1 MAEIYIT
8 LNEAAELE
16 EIKYNTMVQK
26 IKRKPDAFLTQTE
39 KRDGGGRDV
48 VMISVQSL
56 SKKAQSAWKE
66 REKLKE
72 LSDNP
77 VQEAEQSETDVP
89 WYVNED
95 IEWYIENRK
104 NDWYK
109 AMELGNIVREF
120 LEYDEKGRT
129 DFAESFAQ
137 ERIGKGKRTLYRY
150 TKAYQEASAWA
161 DKMHKQDGGNYDFFK
176 VLCLCRKPKEAGTFP
191 SFTPEV
197 KQVIKNIWFN
207 KEFAQNQGTR
217 EMLYEKLQAIANIN
231 KWEKIPSYQSVARY
245 INHLMEDEGM
255 RNAWYLA
262 SRGEREYKNKV
273 MVKGER
279 NTKDLQVMQVVMGD
293 EHTFDCWVAYTHP
306 NGKVTAIK
314 PHLVAWVDIK
324 SRRILGDV
332 MCKDANSDILKQ
344 SLLKLLYKDA
354 GSVPQY
360 IYIDNGKDYTAKN
373 MTGYARNDRQRMEFD
388 DTTKGFYKSIG
399 IEDYHRAL
407 PYYAWTK
414 GQIERFFGT
423 VCNKFTKW
431 FSSYTGTL
439 TGSKTFAKVEKD
451 INGMLER
458 GELLSMEEFYEKWTQ
473 WLHEVY
479 EVKESGALK
488 KQGETYKTPLSCFEN
503 ETKYFKACPPKNY
516 ATILMMKSERC
527 FVRNVGIKLN
537 GYTYRSDDLCDY
549 INSYVDVKYD
559 PHDMAT
565 IYVFKD
571 GKQVCEAQSQELL
584 VFASENGVEQKAL
597 KEHLGRQKRQIKQ
610 DRERLREA
618 NVPFTEINEQYV
630 GFNETTGGIDLMI
643 SGKPEKKAGKVV
655 AMPTD
660 KTFQSGFRGASKKT
674 EPEEENEYI
683 NRQAE
688 EALKALRAL

>member
-1 MAEIYIT
+1 MAETYIT

-16 EIKYNTMVQK
+16 AIGYETMKKRIHRNPEKFLITKEQRETGGKEMTMV
-26 IKRKPDAFLTQTE
+26 A
-39 KRDGGGRDV
+39 
-48 VMISVQSL
+48 ISSL
-56 SKKAQSAWKE
+56 SRKARTAWKE
-66 REKLKE
+66 REKLKAVAE
-72 LSDNP
+72 AP
-77 VQEAEQSETDVP
+77 VQEADQAGETP
-89 WYVNED
+89 WYVEED
-95 IEWYIENRK
+95 IDWYIENRK
-104 NDWYK
+104 EDWYK

-120 LEYDEKGRT
+120 LEYDERGRT
-129 DFAESFAQ
+129 EFAETFAQ
-137 ERIGKGKRTLYRY
+137 ERLGKGKRTLYRY

-231 KWEKIPSYQSVARY
+231 NWEKIPSYQSVARY
-245 INHLMEDEGM
+245 ISHLMNDEGM

-273 MVKGER
+273 MVKCER
-279 NTKDLQVMQVVMGD
+279 NTKDLKVMQVVMGD

-324 SRRILGDV
+324 SRRIIGDV

-360 IYIDNGKDYTAKN
+360 IYIDNGKDYTARN

-439 TGSKTFAKVEKD
+439 TGSKTFAKVGKD
-451 INGMLER
+451 IKRMLER
-458 GELLSMEEFYEKWTQ
+458 GELLSMEEFFEKWTQ

-479 EVKESGALK
+479 EVKENGALK
-488 KQGETYKTPLSCFEN
+488 KQGEQFKTPKSCFEN
-503 ETKYFKACPPKNY
+503 SEKYFKACPPKSY
-516 ATILMMKSERC
+516 ATILMMKSERR
-527 FVRNVGIKLN
+527 FVRNVGIKI
-537 GYTYRSDDLCDY
+537 GDFTYRSDDLCDY

-565 IYVFKD
+565 IYVFRD
-571 GKQVCEAQSQELL
+571 GKQVCEAYSQELM

-597 KEHLGRQKRQIKQ
+597 KEHLGRQKRQLKKDKETVQ
-610 DRERLREA
+610 EA
-618 NVPFTEINEQYV
+618 NVSFTEMNEQYV
-630 GFNETTGGIDLMI
+630 GFNETTGGIELMI
-643 SGKPEKKAGKVV
+643 SGKSDRQSGKVI
-655 AMPTD
+655 AIPTD
-660 KTFQSGFRGASKKT
+660 KTYQNGFRGTSRKD

-683 NRQAE
+683 NRKAE

>member
-1 MAEIYIT
+1 MADAYVT

-16 EIKYNTMVQK
+16 GTTYATMQRRVHRNPEK
-26 IKRKPDAFLTQTE
+26 FLIDKEQRET
-39 KRDGGGRDV
+39 GGKE
-48 VMISVQSL
+48 MIMVAISSL
-56 SKKAQSAWKE
+56 SKKARTAWKE
-66 REKLKE
+66 REKLKAVAE
-72 LSDNP
+72 AP
-77 VQEAEQSETDVP
+77 VQEADQAGETP
-89 WYVNED
+89 WYVEED
-95 IEWYIENRK
+95 IDWYIENRK
-104 NDWYK
+104 EDWYK

-120 LEYDEKGRT
+120 LEYDERGRT
-129 DFAESFAQ
+129 EFAETFAQ
-137 ERIGKGKRTLYRY
+137 ERLGKGKRTLYRY

-231 KWEKIPSYQSVARY
+231 HWEKIPSYQSVARY
-245 INHLMEDEGM
+245 ISHLMNDEGM

-273 MVKGER
+273 MVKCER
-279 NTKDLQVMQVVMGD
+279 NTKDLKVMQVVMGD

-324 SRRILGDV
+324 SRRIIGDV

-360 IYIDNGKDYTAKN
+360 IYIDNGKDYTARN

-439 TGSKTFAKVEKD
+439 TGSKTFAKVDKD
-451 INGMLER
+451 IKRMLER
-458 GELLSMEEFYEKWTQ
+458 GELLSMEEFFEKWTQ

-479 EVKESGALK
+479 EVKENGALK
-488 KQGETYKTPLSCFEN
+488 KQGEQFMTPKSCFDNSE
-503 ETKYFKACPPKNY
+503 KYSKACPPKSY
-516 ATILMMKSERC
+516 ATILMMKSERR
-527 FVRNVGIKLN
+527 FVRNVGIKI
-537 GYTYRSDDLCDY
+537 GDFTYRSDDLCDY

-565 IYVFKD
+565 IYVFRD
-571 GKQVCEAQSQELL
+571 GKQVCEAYSQELM

-597 KEHLGRQKRQIKQ
+597 KEHLGRQKRQLKKDKETVQ
-610 DRERLREA
+610 EA
-618 NVPFTEINEQYV
+618 NVSFTEMNEQYV
-630 GFNETTGGIDLMI
+630 GFNETTGGIELMI
-643 SGKPEKKAGKVV
+643 SGKSDRQSGKVI
-655 AMPTD
+655 AIPTD
-660 KTFQSGFRGASKKT
+660 KTYQNGFRGTSRKD

-683 NRQAE
+683 NRKAE

>member
-1 MAEIYIT
+1 MADAYVT

-16 EIKYNTMVQK
+16 GTTYATMQRRVHRNPEK
-26 IKRKPDAFLTQTE
+26 FLIDKEQRET
-39 KRDGGGRDV
+39 GGKE
-48 VMISVQSL
+48 MIMVAISSL
-56 SKKAQSAWKE
+56 SKKARTAWKE
-66 REKLKE
+66 REKLKAVAE
-72 LSDNP
+72 AP
-77 VQEAEQSETDVP
+77 VQEADQAGETP
-89 WYVNED
+89 WYVEED
-95 IEWYIENRK
+95 IDWYIENRK
-104 NDWYK
+104 EDWYK

-120 LEYDEKGRT
+120 LEYDERGRT
-129 DFAESFAQ
+129 EFAETFAQ
-137 ERIGKGKRTLYRY
+137 ERLGKGKRTLYRY

-231 KWEKIPSYQSVARY
+231 HWEKIPSYQSVARY
-245 INHLMEDEGM
+245 ISHLMNDEGM

-324 SRRILGDV
+324 SRRIIGDV

-360 IYIDNGKDYTAKN
+360 IYIDNGKDYTARN

-439 TGSKTFAKVEKD
+439 TGSKTFAKVDKD
-451 INGMLER
+451 IKRMLER
-458 GELLSMEEFYEKWTQ
+458 GELLSMEEFFEKWTQ

-479 EVKESGALK
+479 EVKENGALK
-488 KQGETYKTPLSCFEN
+488 KQGERFKTPKSCFEN
-503 ETKYFKACPPKNY
+503 SEKYFKACPPKSY
-516 ATILMMKSERC
+516 ATILMMKSESC

-565 IYVFKD
+565 VYVFKD

-630 GFNETTGGIDLMI
+630 GFNETTGGIELMI
-643 SGKPEKKAGKVV
+643 SGKSDRQSGKVI
-655 AMPTD
+655 AIPTD
-660 KTFQSGFRGASKKT
+660 KTYQNGFRGTSRKD

-683 NRQAE
+683 NRKAE